1 MAVEISD
8 KDKETT
14 EFFLDGSD
22 DNDGGDVEGNKIEI
36 GGRSS
41 SSNSTGS
48 RHDGTFSSQQ
58 WPQSFRETTD
68 SYTISMSPN
77 FGFLGLAQSY
87 RYSSLEKYSR
97 SMLENDTKSPLLPD
111 HENNYQQEDSDKVSS
126 AARLS
131 FSKGSF
137 ASSELPIPHGCSFT
151 QTVFNSV
158 NVMVGVGLLSTPS
171 TMKQAGWA
179 SLIVLVAFAFVCCY
193 TANLMRHCFES
204 KEGIVTY
211 PDIGEAAFG
220 KYGRLAVSIILYTEL
235 YSYCVEFITLE
246 GDNLSRL
253 FPGTSLDLAGFHLD
267 SMRFFGI
274 LTALVV
280 LPTVW
285 LRDLRV
291 ISYLSAGGV
300 LATILIILCVL
311 FLGTAGGVGFH
322 HTSPVVKWSG
332 IPFAIGVYGFCYSGH
347 SVFPNIY
354 QSMADKRNYTKAAT
368 ICFMLCVLLYG
379 SVAVMGFLMF
389 GEDTLSQITLNMPRH
404 AITSKVAL
412 WTTVINP
419 LTKYALLM
427 NPLARSIE
435 EILPAGVSNTLWC
448 FVFLRT
454 ALVFSSVCVA
464 FLFPFFGLVMA
475 LIGSVLCLLVAVIMP
490 SLCFLKIKGKRAT
503 RTQIVLSSTIAASGV
518 ICAII
523 GAYSSLS
530 EIVKQY

>member
-412 WTTVINP
+412 WTTGLWDEYKIEVSGR
-419 LTKYALLM
+419 LTETEL
-427 NPLARSIE
+427 S
-435 EILPAGVSNTLWC
+435 LPASKHNHTRHL
-448 FVFLRT
+448 
-454 ALVFSSVCVA
+454 ALA
-464 FLFPFFGLVMA
+464 FRNVIGLVMA